1 MRLRRVG
8 IGAAVLALTL
18 GAAACGSSSKTADS
32 SNSSSTS
39 SSSSSSVESSSSS
52 APDSSAM
59 GSSGMGSSA
68 MSSSAVDSASSG
80 SSAGGDTSGSSG
92 ATDATAVTVPAGGKS
107 IKSIKIG
114 FAQRTAN
121 APYYVAMQ
129 KKAEELA
136 STAGFSLLF
145 QSANG
150 DPVTQIDQVNTLISQ
165 GVDVLIVNAVSAGT
179 EKPQMTAAAGKKPL
193 LFIDTSIPDVGFT
206 TVQSDNEKI
215 GHDSGMLMA
224 KRIGTGKS
232 VKVAILNG
240 GPTDVDVGPARRN
253 GFLSGL
259 KDGGVTADIVGDT
272 EADYAQDK
280 AVQAT
285 EDMLTANP
293 GIDVIFGYNDAMALG
308 ALSVLKTK
316 NNTHALVAGVDGQK
330 EALAAISSGG
340 CTGQYVSTGL
350 NSPSLATVAAVQAA
364 IDVAT
369 GTKKTTDFAK
379 TSYTTAARINCDNV
393 AKYYDPKSVF

>member
-1 MRLRRVG
+1 MKVQKAR
-8 IGAAVLALTL
+8 L
-18 GAAACGSSSKTADS
+18 GAAFLALVLGVTACGSSTKAADS
-32 SNSSSTS
+32 SISSSSSLAS
-39 SSSSSSVESSSSS
+39 SSSSSSPASSPSSSS
-52 APDSSAM
+52 AVGVTAGSAP
-59 GSSGMGSSA
+59 A
-68 MSSSAVDSASSG
+68 K
-80 SSAGGDTSGSSG
+80 
-92 ATDATAVTVPAGGKS
+92 TDATGVTAPAGGKNV
-107 IKSIKIG
+107 KSLKIG

-129 KKAEELA
+129 KKAEQLA
-136 STAGFSLLF
+136 ADQGFTLLF

-150 DPVTQIDQVNTLISQ
+150 DPVAQIDQVNTLISQ
-165 GVDVLIVNAVSAGT
+165 GVDALIVNAVSSGT
-179 EKPQMTAAAGKKPL
+179 EKQQMTAAAGKKPL
-193 LFIDTSIPDVGFT
+193 LFIDTSIPGVGFT
-206 TVQSDNEKI
+206 SVQSDNEKI

-259 KDGGVTADIVGDT
+259 KDGGVTATIVGDT

-285 EDMLTANP
+285 EDMLTAHP
-293 GIDVIFGYNDAMALG
+293 DIDVVFGYNDAMALG

-316 NNTHALVAGVDGQK
+316 NNSHVLVAGVDGQK
-330 EALAAISSGG
+330 EALAAIKSGG
-340 CTGQYVSTGL
+340 CSGQYVSTGL

-369 GTKKTTDFAK
+369 GAKKTTDYPK
-379 TSYTTAARINCDNV
+379 TSYTTAAGIDCDNV
-393 AKYYDPKSVF
+393 NQYYNANSVF